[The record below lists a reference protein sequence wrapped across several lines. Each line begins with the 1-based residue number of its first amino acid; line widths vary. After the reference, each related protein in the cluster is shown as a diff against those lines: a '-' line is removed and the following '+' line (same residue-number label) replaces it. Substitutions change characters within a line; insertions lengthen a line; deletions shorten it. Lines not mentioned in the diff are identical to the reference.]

1 MDAMTLARLPFL
13 VCHRRS
19 CPNFTEAWS
28 GYVAI
33 GGNGNVNGNHGRCE
47 FSCDFRHESDALR
60 HLLTGSIV
68 LSKRL
73 DHCCAA
79 LLESGG
85 TFFESV
91 VNLLNQPIT
100 RLSDL
105 VFSFLHLRC
114 EGAIP
119 CLDRVDL
126 SVNRAAACAQQF
138 TPLLRLLPID
148 GATFSDS
155 AMNVQR
161 QMIKTR
167 FTCVFADWLPCSEA
181 SRRAG
186 SWNAV

>member
-1 MDAMTLARLPFL
+1 MDAMALARLPSL
-13 VCHRRS
+13 VCRRRCRPS
-19 CPNFTEAWS
+19 SKTEAWS

-33 GGNGNVNGNHGRCE
+33 GGSGSRNGNHGRDE

-60 HLLTGSIV
+60 HLLTGSFA
-68 LSKRL
+68 LSERL
-73 DHCCAA
+73 DHCCTA

-114 EGAIP
+114 EGAIC

-126 SVNRAAACAQQF
+126 NVESAAA
-138 TPLLRLLPID
+138 
-148 GATFSDS
+148 
-155 AMNVQR
+155 
-161 QMIKTR
+161 
-167 FTCVFADWLPCSEA
+167 
-181 SRRAG
+181 
-186 SWNAV
+186 